1 MCGFL
6 GSITFKPI
14 EREIFEVCNKR
25 IECRGPDKKTIQS
38 NKIFQSNKLFH
49 NFAFNRLSIIDLSES
64 ANQPMYSDE
73 FNSLVM
79 FNGEVFNHRQLR
91 KKLEKNT
98 KFKTS
103 HSDTEALLN
112 GLSFEGINFLKQ
124 LNGQFSIFYFDINK
138 KEYYLARDRAGQ
150 KPLYYTVNNNG
161 FYFGSDL
168 TAVKNLSGNN
178 HFDDNQIANYL
189 NLGSTITPNSFF
201 KNIYCVEP
209 GEYIKIKVNNENFE
223 LENRKYWEIHDYLD
237 DKTFSEEEFVD
248 LFEDSVD
255 IRLDSDVPVSVFL
268 SGGLDSTS
276 IVKAISKKRE
286 SINSFSLI
294 TNSKKYNES
303 EYMNSVVNKY
313 KTNHHIELVESE
325 IPFDKIQSILL
336 SYDDIIY
343 DPSIIPTFILSN
355 KISKNFKV
363 AISGDGGDELL
374 SGYSHYNNF
383 HNNRKFA
390 DSLIKKIYKYYPENF
405 GTGNKILKYSNNWKT
420 SYTSFYSDV
429 KLMKLLNIDNYESFE
444 SIYLNGLGED
454 WKSLTITDYKYFLNE
469 LMLKKIDKSS
479 MLNSLE
485 IRSPFLD
492 YRLYEYILGHR
503 RFDTQNDFTPKKI
516 IKNYLLGDFD
526 KQFLE
531 RQKMGFSINLNN
543 IVYNNINTIND
554 QITSSILNNF
564 IDLSKVK
571 NLLKVKSR
579 INAIRIWKLYSLSM
593 YLESNK

>member
-38 NKIFQSNKLFH
+38 NKIFQSSKLFH

-150 KPLYYTVNNNG
+150 KPLYYTLNNKG

-343 DPSIIPTFILSN
+343 DP
-355 KISKNFKV
+355 
-363 AISGDGGDELL
+363 
-374 SGYSHYNNF
+374 
-383 HNNRKFA
+383 
-390 DSLIKKIYKYYPENF
+390 
-405 GTGNKILKYSNNWKT
+405 LKT
-420 SYTSFYSDV
+420 
-429 KLMKLLNIDNYESFE
+429 
-444 SIYLNGLGED
+444 
-454 WKSLTITDYKYFLNE
+454 
-469 LMLKKIDKSS
+469 
-479 MLNSLE
+479 
-485 IRSPFLD
+485 
-492 YRLYEYILGHR
+492 
-503 RFDTQNDFTPKKI
+503 
-516 IKNYLLGDFD
+516 
-526 KQFLE
+526 
-531 RQKMGFSINLNN
+531 
-543 IVYNNINTIND
+543 
-554 QITSSILNNF
+554 
-564 IDLSKVK
+564 
-571 NLLKVKSR
+571 
-579 INAIRIWKLYSLSM
+579 
-593 YLESNK
+593 

>member
-150 KPLYYTVNNNG
+150 KPLYYTLNNNG

-303 EYMNSVVNKY
+303 EYMNSVVSKY

-444 SIYLNGLGED
+444 SIYLNSLGED

-503 RFDTQNDFTPKKI
+503 RFDMQNDFTPKKI

-571 NLLKVKSR
+571 KLLKVKSR